1 MGLSVEHDIEPSY
14 LKAVQIYFF
23 SRKAIAT
30 THATVYFNNDP
41 VIRGNSKNISVCF
54 VYSKLNFSD
63 HVNEKVIK
71 VTKDIKIIRKMN
83 KLPQS
88 SFLTT
93 HKSFVR
99 SHLGYDDV
107 IYGEPNNSR
116 LSGKIGKCSVQHCAS
131 NNRR

>member
-1 MGLSVEHDIEPSY
+1 MIFNLVISKQSKYV
-14 LKAVQIYFF
+14 FF

-41 VIRGNSKNISVCF
+41 VIRGNSQNISVCF

-71 VTKDIKIIRKMN
+71 VTKGIKIIRKMN
-83 KLPQS
+83 LSLPQS
-88 SFLTT
+88 SLLTT

-107 IYGEPNNSR
+107 IYGEFNNSR
-116 LSGKIGKCSVQHCAS
+116 LSGKIEKCSVQHCAS
-131 NNRR
+131 NNRRY